1 MEGIRRVLELS
12 GKWGP
17 EGTELTDADKYI
29 DLLPGQVWPV
39 RAARTSA
46 AAQETGASQGSR
58 GERGFVATRV
68 GAGGSLRRAALYPAE
83 LRVPR
88 ASHVAHR
95 GRRFN
100 ARAGVEWPCRDLE
113 AIGDSASM
121 LQRQNVCAKSPA
133 AELTGSNPVRCARAD
148 GVADLPARPIT
159 AAGAILRPALKL
171 AALPRSDS
179 DGQEL
184 DLSQGSHPL
193 ESGICI
199 PIRIATRPLLEVGR
213 LRCGPSSRS
222 SVSSR

>member
-148 GVADLPARPIT
+148 GVPGCNLFRAARTTELEASPGSEIQPVPYPQ
-159 AAGAILRPALKL
+159 AIL
-171 AALPRSDS
+171 
-179 DGQEL
+179 G
-184 DLSQGSHPL
+184 
-193 ESGICI
+193 
-199 PIRIATRPLLEVGR
+199 LL
-213 LRCGPSSRS
+213 CQDDMFP
-222 SVSSR
+222 